1 MYFDV
6 IISGFGGQGILF
18 MGNLLAHA
26 AMLEGKN
33 VTYMPA
39 YGPEMRGGA
48 ANCTVVVADE
58 EIGSPVIYHPHT
70 AIVMNRPSLYKF
82 GPRLLRSG
90 LLVVNA
96 SLVDPAEVVYKGINL
111 LFVPANDL
119 ARETGDDR
127 LGNMAALGA
136 LITKTGVVRLQS
148 LVDALSEIIQERY
161 RDLLPVNVR
170 CLEKGAIYVRNLKS
184 QI

>member
-33 VTYMPA
+33 VTYMTA

-48 ANCTVVVADE
+48 ANCTVVMADK
-58 EIGSPVIYHPHT
+58 EIGSPLIHHPSA

-82 GPRLLRSG
+82 GPRVSRGG
-90 LLVVNA
+90 LLVVNS
-96 SLVDPAEVVYKGINL
+96 SLVDSAEVVIKNVNL

-119 ARETGDDR
+119 AREAGDDR
-127 LGNMAALGA
+127 LGNMVTLGG
-136 LITKTGVVRLQS
+136 LIAETQVVRLES
-148 LVDALSEIIQERY
+148 VIDALSEVTQERY
-161 RDLLPVNVR
+161 RDLLPVNIR
-170 CLEKGAIYVRNLKS
+170 CLKKGETYVKNLRS
-184 QI
+184 